1 MKINKTIFYFLLFIF
16 FLSVTKAYVRVSP
29 TILFLD
35 APKRSVSFDV
45 TNLSEKE
52 VEVWVEIKYGYTSTN
67 DSGAIV
73 IVTPDKINS
82 DDQVVTQWMKVYPD
96 KFLLAPNER
105 RYLRII
111 VSSPAETPDGEYW
124 SRVLINSKP
133 TGATTLKGN
142 NSGKPQVGFV
152 IQNQQSIP
160 FHYRKG
166 NVSTNVDMIESP
178 TIQINNKE
186 LSFFAKL
193 QRFGNS
199 SYWGRMNFE
208 IIDNK
213 GKVVKKNYQHFVV
226 YKHISYNFKFDI
238 SDVAKGNYYLNVTA
252 ETKRSGDGSNS
263 VLKSASKIW
272 KYPIIIQ

>member
-1 MKINKTIFYFLLFIF
+1 MKINKTIYYFLLFVL

-35 APKRSVSFDV
+35 APRRSVSFDV

-52 VEVWVEIKYGYTSTN
+52 VEVWVEFKYGYTSTN
-67 DSGAIV
+67 DSGAIE
-73 IVTPDKINS
+73 IVTPDIINS
-82 DDQVVTQWMKVYPD
+82 DDPTITEWMKVYPD

-111 VSSPAETPDGEYW
+111 VNAPAETPDGEYW
-124 SRVLINSKP
+124 SRILINSKP
-133 TGATTLKGN
+133 TGATIIKGN

-152 IQNQQSIP
+152 MQNQQSIP

-166 NVSTNVDMIESP
+166 TVSTSIEMIESP
-178 TIQINNKE
+178 IIQINNKE

-208 IIDNK
+208 IINNK
-213 GKVVKKNYQHFVV
+213 GKVVKNNYQHFVV
-226 YKHISYNFKFDI
+226 YKHIAYNFKLDI

-252 ETKRSGDGSNS
+252 ETKRTGDGSNS
-263 VLKSASKIW
+263 LLQSVPKIW
-272 KYPIIIQ
+272 KYPILIE

>member
-1 MKINKTIFYFLLFIF
+1 MKINKTIFYFLSFLF

-35 APKRSVSFDV
+35 APRKSVSFDV
-45 TNLSEKE
+45 TNLSDKE
-52 VEVWVEIKYGYTSTN
+52 IEVWVEVKYGYTSTN

-73 IVTPDKINS
+73 IVTPDKIES
-82 DDQVVTQWMKVYPD
+82 DDQVATQWMKIYPD
-96 KFLLAPNER
+96 KFLLGPTEK

-111 VSSPAETPDGEYW
+111 VNSPAQTSDGEYW
-124 SRVLINSKP
+124 ARVIVNSKP
-133 TGATTLKGN
+133 TVAATLT
-142 NSGKPQVGFV
+142 GKIAENKQAGIT

-160 FHYRKG
+160 FHFRKG
-166 NVSTNVDMIESP
+166 IVSTNVDMIGSP
-178 TIQINNKE
+178 IININNKE

-199 SYWGRMNFE
+199 SYWGRMNFQ
-208 IIDNK
+208 ILDNK
-213 GKVVKKNYQHFVV
+213 GKVIKQHDQHFVV

-238 SDVAKGNYYLNVTA
+238 SGVAKGSYYLNVTA

-272 KYPIIIQ
+272 KYPILIE